1 MSHFTRRGFLA
12 GSVAG
17 PVALRAA
24 QPETRPLNYNP
35 NLDYRRLG
43 KTGLMVSSVCLG
55 GHWVFG
61 QLPGQWDADVVRK
74 NRSEVV
80 SACIDHGIN
89 YIDACTGD
97 EVMAYAEALRGRR
110 HKMHLGFSWYEKEM
124 RMKEWQTAAKLLE
137 GFEDGLRAAKLDY
150 ADLWRITCYW
160 RNQDTHSQAHEEAIV
175 EALDKAR
182 KAGKARFT
190 GISTHKHDWVN
201 HMMAVYPDTI
211 QVIVVPYTAASKNA
225 HERIEPGKPGWQAVP
240 DQEPTPDQ
248 PLTSVIETARKHDTG
263 WFGIKPF
270 AAGGIFRTLPEDDPD
285 RVNARHEL
293 ARLTLRHILTSNDAL
308 TAPIPGLLSV
318 EEVKNAAR
326 AVAER
331 RALDAAERR
340 RLDAAMK
347 RAWASLPPS
356 YAWLRKEWEWV

>member
-1 MSHFTRRGFLA
+1 MPNPTRREFLA
-12 GSVAG
+12 GTAAAPAV
-17 PVALRAA
+17 LRAA
-24 QPETRPLNYNP
+24 PPAARPLNYHQNME
-35 NLDYRRLG
+35 YRRLG
-43 KTGLMVSSVCLG
+43 KTGLMVSAVSLG

-61 QLPGQWDADVVRK
+61 ELPPKWDVEPVKK
-74 NRSEVV
+74 NRTEVV
-80 SACIDHGIN
+80 SACLDHGIN
-89 YIDACTGD
+89 YIDACTSY

-110 HKMHLGFSWYEKEM
+110 DRVHLGFSWYEKEM

-137 GFEDGLRAAKLDY
+137 GFDDGLRAAGLDY
-150 ADLWRITCYW
+150 VDLWRITCYW
-160 RNQDTHSQAHEEAIV
+160 RNQDRHSPAHEEAIV

-201 HMMAVYPDTI
+201 HMMAAYPETI
-211 QVIVVPYTAASKNA
+211 QVIVVPYSAGSKNA

-240 DQEPTPDQ
+240 DGEPTPDQ

-285 RVNARHEL
+285 RVNARNEL
-293 ARLTLRHILTSNDAL
+293 ARLTLRHILASNPAL
-308 TAPIPGLLSV
+308 TAPIPGLMSV

-326 AVAER
+326 AVRER
-331 RALDAAERR
+331 RELNAAERG
-340 RLDAAMK
+340 RLETAAR
-347 RAWASLPPS
+347 RAWAGLPPS
-356 YAWLRKEWEWV
+356 YGWLRKEWEWV